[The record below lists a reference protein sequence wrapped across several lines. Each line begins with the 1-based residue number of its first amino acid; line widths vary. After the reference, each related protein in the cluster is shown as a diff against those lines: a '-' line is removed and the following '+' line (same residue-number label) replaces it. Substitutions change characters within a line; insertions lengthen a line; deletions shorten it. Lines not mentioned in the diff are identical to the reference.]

1 MSSDV
6 VRRWL
11 LPALSVL
18 LAALWLGG
26 GVTQDST
33 SMDEWLQ
40 LLALPVL
47 WMSVRVLLVEFPAD
61 RLSRCGIGLAVALIL
76 LLALQLLP
84 LPASVWN
91 LPAARGALTQDLQQA
106 GVDTLRRHWSL
117 APAAT
122 EQGLWAL
129 LPALACFF
137 AAITLDKSQRRR
149 VLQVVIALAAF
160 NVLFAFF
167 QAGLPLDSE
176 LRLYDFDAG
185 FGGLFA
191 NTNHQATACITGMVL
206 ATGLGAEAR
215 FRALREGAHPHAAW
229 GYFLLA
235 GVFLLAI
242 PLSTSRAGMS
252 IALPALVLT
261 LVLSG
266 AVPLRRM
273 KRNKATL
280 GMAAGMVLLML
291 LGMQAALGW
300 MAIDLAEEQR
310 HVFAEITFQL
320 GLAHA
325 PLGSGVGSFVPLFA
339 AASPLQMQE
348 AYYVNHAHNE
358 YAQWWLETGWLGMLL
373 LVGVLAVLAVA
384 VKRLLQQRRRGSQVI
399 LAASA
404 WVAVAAVLAHS
415 WADYPLRTLSLMST
429 TAALAGVMLAA
440 LADIGQCRHMLE
452 DARDQAAPNALA
464 D

>member
-384 VKRLLQQRRRGSQVI
+384 VKRLLQQRRRRSQVI

-404 WVAVAAVLAHS
+404 WVAVAAVMAHS

>member
-137 AAITLDKSQRRR
+137 AAITLDKFQRRR

>member
-1 MSSDV
+1 MSIER

-11 LPALSVL
+11 LPTLSVL
-18 LAALWLGG
+18 LVMLWLGG

-40 LLALPVL
+40 LLALPLL
-47 WMSVRVLLVEFPAD
+47 WMSVRILIAEIPTD
-61 RLSRCGIGLAVALIL
+61 RLMQCGIGLAAAIFL
-76 LLALQLLP
+76 LLAVQLLP
-84 LPASVWN
+84 LPAAVWN
-91 LPAARGALTQDLQQA
+91 LPEARGVLAQDLQKA
-106 GVDTLRRHWSL
+106 GVDVLGRHWSL

-137 AAITLDKSQRRR
+137 AALALDKPQRRR
-149 VLQVVIALAAF
+149 VLQVMVALAAF

-191 NTNHQATACITGMVL
+191 NTNHQATACIVGMVL
-206 ATGLGAEAR
+206 AIGLGAEAR
-215 FRALREGAHPHAAW
+215 LRANTGGSPSLAAM

-235 GVFLLAI
+235 GVFLLAT
-242 PLSTSRAGMS
+242 PLSTSRAGMA
-252 IALPALVLT
+252 IALPALALALVLT
-261 LVLSG
+261 G
-266 AVPLRRM
+266 AVSLRGLRRN
-273 KRNKATL
+273 RAAL
-280 GMAAGMVLLML
+280 GMAVGIVVLVI
-291 LGMQAALGW
+291 LGVQAALGW

-310 HVFAEITFQL
+310 HVFAEVTFRL

-339 AASPLQMQE
+339 TATSQLQMQD

-358 YAQWWLETGWLGMLL
+358 YVQWWLETGWLGMLL
-373 LVGVLAVLAVA
+373 LAGVLWVLAMA
-384 VKRLLQQRRRGSQVI
+384 LKRVLRQRGRGSQAI
-399 LAASA
+399 LASAA
-404 WVAVAAVLAHS
+404 WVAIAAVLAHS

-429 TAALAGVMLAA
+429 TAAMAGVMLAA
-440 LADIGQCRHMLE
+440 LAEIGQRQRPANGGMQI
-452 DARDQAAPNALA
+452 AGTGRY
-464 D
+464 

>member
-137 AAITLDKSQRRR
+137 AAITLDKFQRRR

-273 KRNKATL
+273 KRNKAAL
-280 GMAAGMVLLML
+280 GLAAGIVLLML

>member
-440 LADIGQCRHMLE
+440 LADIGQRRHMPE
-452 DARDQAAPNALA
+452 DVRDQAAPNALA

>member
-1 MSSDV
+1 
-6 VRRWL
+6 
-11 LPALSVL
+11 
-18 LAALWLGG
+18 
-26 GVTQDST
+26 
-33 SMDEWLQ
+33 
-40 LLALPVL
+40 
-47 WMSVRVLLVEFPAD
+47 
-61 RLSRCGIGLAVALIL
+61 
-76 LLALQLLP
+76 
-84 LPASVWN
+84 
-91 LPAARGALTQDLQQA
+91 
-106 GVDTLRRHWSL
+106 
-117 APAAT
+117 
-122 EQGLWAL
+122 LWAL

-440 LADIGQCRHMLE
+440 LADIGQCRHMPE
-452 DARDQAAPNALA
+452 DVRDQAAPNALA

>member
-1 MSSDV
+1 MSIDV
-6 VRRWL
+6 MRRGL

-18 LAALWLGG
+18 LVTLWLGG
-26 GVTQDST
+26 GVTKDST

-47 WMSVRVLLVEFPAD
+47 WLSIRVLLAEFPTD
-61 RLSRCGIGLAVALIL
+61 RLSRCGVALAAAIVL
-76 LLALQLLP
+76 LLVLQLLP
-84 LPASVWN
+84 LPASIWN
-91 LPAARGALTQDLQQA
+91 LPAARGALAQDVQQA

-137 AAITLDKSQRRR
+137 AALALDKLQRRR
-149 VLQVVIALAAF
+149 LLQVVIALAAF

-191 NTNHQATACITGMVL
+191 NTNHQATACIIGMVL

-215 FRALREGAHPHAAW
+215 FRAQREQVHSHIAW

-235 GVFLLAI
+235 GVFLLAT
-242 PLSTSRAGMS
+242 PLSTSRAGMA
-252 IALPALVLT
+252 IALPALALALVLT
-261 LVLSG
+261 G

-273 KRNKATL
+273 KRNKVVL
-280 GMAAGMVLLML
+280 GMAAGMVLLAVV
-291 LGMQAALGW
+291 GMQAALGW

-339 AASPLQMQE
+339 AASPLHMQDE
-348 AYYVNHAHNE
+348 YFVNHAHNE
-358 YAQWWLETGWLGMLL
+358 YVQWWLETGWLGMLL
-373 LVGVLAVLAVA
+373 LAGVLCVLAVA
-384 VKRLLQQRRRGSQVI
+384 CKRLLTQRGRGSQAI

-404 WVAVAAVLAHS
+404 WVAIAAVLAHS
-415 WADYPLRTLSLMST
+415 WVDFPLRTLSLMST
-429 TAALAGVMLAA
+429 TAALAGLMLGS
-440 LADIGQCRHMLE
+440 LVDIGQWRRIPGNTLKQE
-452 DARDQAAPNALA
+452 APMAIS

>member
-384 VKRLLQQRRRGSQVI
+384 VKRLLQQRRRRSQVI

>member
-358 YAQWWLETGWLGMLL
+358 YVQWWLETGWLGMLL

-384 VKRLLQQRRRGSQVI
+384 VKRLLQQRRRRSQVI

-404 WVAVAAVLAHS
+404 WVAVAAVMAHS

-440 LADIGQCRHMLE
+440 LADIGQRRHMPE
-452 DARDQAAPNALA
+452 DVRD
-464 D
+464 

>member
-404 WVAVAAVLAHS
+404 WVAVAAVMAHS

>member
-291 LGMQAALGW
+291 LGMQAALVW

-384 VKRLLQQRRRGSQVI
+384 VKRLLQQRRRRSQVI

-404 WVAVAAVLAHS
+404 WVAVAAVMAHS

>member
-1 MSSDV
+1 VSSDV

-384 VKRLLQQRRRGSQVI
+384 VKRLLQQRRRRSQVI

-404 WVAVAAVLAHS
+404 WVAVAAVMAHS